1 MGEADRAAD
10 NGLSASAQFEYA
22 GNKRAESG
30 AGRFVGNLGR
40 RVMNPKLKNAETDL
54 LCEAILSLQTT
65 DECYAFLEDI
75 LTVSEIQ
82 SVAQRLQVAKMLDEG
97 QTYDDIERL
106 TGASSATISR
116 VKRSLMFG
124 ADGYRLVLDR
134 LKGTDKS

>member
-1 MGEADRAAD
+1 M
-10 NGLSASAQFEYA
+10 
-22 GNKRAESG
+22 
-30 AGRFVGNLGR
+30 
-40 RVMNPKLKNAETDL
+40 
-54 LCEAILSLQTT
+54 QTT